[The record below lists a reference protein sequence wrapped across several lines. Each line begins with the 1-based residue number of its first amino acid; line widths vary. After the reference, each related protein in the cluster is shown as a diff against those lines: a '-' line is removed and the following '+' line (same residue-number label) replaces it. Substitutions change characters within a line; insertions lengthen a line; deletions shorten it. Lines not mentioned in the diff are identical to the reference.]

1 MAWRERCSSRYRA
14 RFAAYPDTGLGLKS
28 RRPVTLRRG
37 IISICQ
43 HSRIPRWGSGRYLD
57 MLGLLL

>member
-1 MAWRERCSSRYRA
+1 MAWSERRSSRYRA

-28 RRPVTLRRG
+28 RGPVTLRRG

-43 HSRIPRWGSGRYLD
+43 LSRVPRRGSGRYLD
-57 MLGLLL
+57 LLGLLL